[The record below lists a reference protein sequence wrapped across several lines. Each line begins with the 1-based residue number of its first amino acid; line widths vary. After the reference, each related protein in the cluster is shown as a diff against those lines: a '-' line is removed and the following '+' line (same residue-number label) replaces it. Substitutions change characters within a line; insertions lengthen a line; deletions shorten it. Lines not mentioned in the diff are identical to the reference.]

1 MKAAIVA
8 LVTAIALVTSVMAQ
22 TSPKVLVL
30 PLDGNAPDAQ
40 RTALN
45 ESVAKLAKSGI
56 AGEVTIGE
64 TTFNE
69 TASAVGCDPALASCA
84 EQVRT
89 TLAVDELVY
98 GTASTA
104 GGTTTVTVSRV
115 TAGSAPVTQVSV
127 ISESDP
133 AENAETGIAPLFG
146 PATVEG
152 SGSETGSGS
161 AERPRPGSSFFDTR
175 ERKLGVG
182 IGAGGVLLAAI
193 GLALWSDVG
202 GMQDEIDAAPRET
215 LVQINALKELEDD
228 AAGKAMWGNVLFVGG
243 VAAIAVGGYF
253 LWKDRKNREATTVT
267 PAPAPDGTGMTF
279 VLRGSW

>member
-30 PLDGNAPDAQ
+30 PLDGNTPGAQ

-45 ESVAKLAKSGI
+45 ESVAKLTKTSI
-56 AGEVTIGE
+56 AGDVTIGE

-89 TLAVDELVY
+89 ILAVDELVY
-98 GTASTA
+98 GTANTS

-115 TAGSAPVTQVSV
+115 TAGSAPKTQVTV
-127 ISESDP
+127 ISESDS
-133 AENAETGIAPLFG
+133 AESAESGIAPLFG
-146 PATVEG
+146 PATAEG
-152 SGSETGSGS
+152 SGSGSGS

-193 GLALWSDVG
+193 GIALYSEVG

-215 LVQINALKELEDD
+215 LPQINALKELEDD
-228 AAGKAMWGNVLFVGG
+228 AAGKAMWGNVLFFGG

-253 LWKDRKNREATTVT
+253 LWKDRKNRREATTVT